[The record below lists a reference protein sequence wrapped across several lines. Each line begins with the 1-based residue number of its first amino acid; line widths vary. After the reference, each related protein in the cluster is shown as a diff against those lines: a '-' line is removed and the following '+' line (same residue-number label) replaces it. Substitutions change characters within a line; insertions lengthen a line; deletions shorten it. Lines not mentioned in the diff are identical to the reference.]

1 MTAVSL
7 AVSDVTVWALSP
19 DGFIHKRVGMSENNF
34 IGDAWKK
41 VSDLQVKAFSAS
53 VCNTLF
59 GVDLEG
65 NLHHLITRKFVMN
78 EHREVADE
86 SEDLLDIE
94 WTIVK

>member
-7 AVSDVTVWALSP
+7 AVSDITVWALSQN
-19 DGFIHKRVGMSENNF
+19 GFILRRVGMSENNC

-41 VSDLQVKAFSAS
+41 VSDLQVTTFSATI
-53 VCNTLF
+53 CNTLF

-65 NLHHLITRKFVMN
+65 NLHHLITRQFSI
-78 EHREVADE
+78 DE
-86 SEDLLDIE
+86 QKEARDTCEDLLEAD